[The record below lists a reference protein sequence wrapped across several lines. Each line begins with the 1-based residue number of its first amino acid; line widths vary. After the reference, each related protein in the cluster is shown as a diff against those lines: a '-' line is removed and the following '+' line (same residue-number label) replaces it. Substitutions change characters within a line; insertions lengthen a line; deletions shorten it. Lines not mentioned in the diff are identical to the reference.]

1 MSAKNAN
8 GKRTSPAVNL
18 IAGGGAGMMEAL
30 VCHPLDTIKVRM
42 QLSRRATAPGA
53 KPRGFVATGAQ
64 IVKKET
70 ALGLYKG
77 LGAVLGGI
85 IPKMAIRF
93 TSYEAYKSA
102 LADPTT
108 GQVTSKATFLAG
120 LAAGVTEAVAVV
132 NPMEVV
138 KIRLQAQH
146 HSLADPL
153 DAPKYRS
160 APHALFTVIKEEGFR
175 VLYRGVSLTALR
187 QGTNQAANFTA
198 YTELKA
204 ALQRWQ
210 PEYSNSQLPSYQ
222 TTFIGLISGAVGPFS
237 NAPIDTIKTRLQK
250 TRAEPGQ
257 SAVSRIMVIAKDM
270 FKTEG
275 TRAFYK
281 GITPRVMRVAP
292 GQAVTFTVYEYLKGK
307 LEASN
312 WAFVGGKFEDPSFTA
327 PPHTV
332 NNQLP
337 CISQCGIMQSGITVS
352 SELQDAFARFNSD
365 TSTFCLPVTITAE
378 TLTPLTPISFQGT
391 PSADSF
397 FSALPQLSSV
407 LQPKTP
413 IYLLIRRTKSSSTS
427 LIALTYIPSNAPV
440 RAKTLFAST
449 RSTLTRELG
458 TEKFASTVFA
468 TEEDEVLGQDAWRER
483 DGEGPNAI
491 SREDMMG
498 EKERELEAVRKAEA
512 EARSGTPGR
521 DIGIGG
527 TFGPGSGSGMRV
539 SMPVDEAA
547 KTALRDLQDGGLVQ
561 LTIDIPTEKIILA
574 DSKTSVEASAV
585 ASHIS
590 SSSPRYTFYHYP
602 GSDVVVFVYTCP
614 SGSSIKERMLHA
626 SSRRNAI
633 TVAEQEGH
641 KILKKIEASGPDEI
655 TDERLQEEVN
665 PPRDQGPARG
675 FARPRRPG
683 R

>member
-312 WAFVGGKFEDPSFTA
+312 WAFVGGKFE
-327 PPHTV
+327 
-332 NNQLP
+332 
-337 CISQCGIMQSGITVS
+337 
-352 SELQDAFARFNSD
+352 E
-365 TSTFCLPVTITAE
+365 
-378 TLTPLTPISFQGT
+378 
-391 PSADSF
+391 
-397 FSALPQLSSV
+397 
-407 LQPKTP
+407 
-413 IYLLIRRTKSSSTS
+413 
-427 LIALTYIPSNAPV
+427 
-440 RAKTLFAST
+440 
-449 RSTLTRELG
+449 
-458 TEKFASTVFA
+458 
-468 TEEDEVLGQDAWRER
+468 
-483 DGEGPNAI
+483 
-491 SREDMMG
+491 
-498 EKERELEAVRKAEA
+498 
-512 EARSGTPGR
+512 
-521 DIGIGG
+521 
-527 TFGPGSGSGMRV
+527 
-539 SMPVDEAA
+539 
-547 KTALRDLQDGGLVQ
+547 
-561 LTIDIPTEKIILA
+561 
-574 DSKTSVEASAV
+574 
-585 ASHIS
+585 
-590 SSSPRYTFYHYP
+590 
-602 GSDVVVFVYTCP
+602 
-614 SGSSIKERMLHA
+614 
-626 SSRRNAI
+626 
-633 TVAEQEGH
+633 
-641 KILKKIEASGPDEI
+641 
-655 TDERLQEEVN
+655 
-665 PPRDQGPARG
+665 
-675 FARPRRPG
+675 
-683 R
+683 